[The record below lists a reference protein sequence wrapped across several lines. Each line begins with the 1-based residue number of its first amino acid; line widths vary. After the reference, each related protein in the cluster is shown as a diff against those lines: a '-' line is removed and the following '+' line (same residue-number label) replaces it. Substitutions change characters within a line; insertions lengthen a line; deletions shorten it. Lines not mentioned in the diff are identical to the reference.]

1 MYSSPGERYMHVPKR
16 QIFRESAL
24 QHYIRNRE
32 KDVLLRILPVP
43 MAIFLWVL
51 LSILFMAGLFA
62 WNARIPTYVN
72 GAGIVQESS
81 AGNSI
86 GVVFLPTGPSTIVQV
101 GESVQIQVGAN
112 GPQIQGFIMEVEPD
126 IMSPESTRNHFQL
139 EGDNASLVTQ
149 PAQVVLVRF
158 RTTVPA
164 TTYAGSS
171 LSAQIEVG
179 SQRILS
185 QLPWIGQLIGN

>member
-1 MYSSPGERYMHVPKR
+1 MHVPKR

-43 MAIFLWVL
+43 MAVFLWVL
-51 LSILFMAGLFA
+51 LSILLMAGILA
-62 WNARIPTYVN
+62 WNMRIPTYTS
-72 GAGIVQESS
+72 GAGIVQPGTG
-81 AGNSI
+81 GNSI
-86 GVVFLPTGPSTIVQV
+86 GVVFLPAGPTTTVHV
-101 GESVQIQVGAN
+101 GESVQVQIGAN
-112 GPQIQGFIMEVEPD
+112 SPQIQGNVIEVDPD
-126 IMSPESTRNHFQL
+126 IMSPDSTRKQFQL
-139 EGDNASLVTQ
+139 KGAGSSLVTQ
-149 PAQVVLVRF
+149 PSLILLVRF

-164 TTYAGSS
+164 RTYAGSS

>member
-1 MYSSPGERYMHVPKR
+1 MHVPKR

-51 LSILFMAGLFA
+51 LSILLMAGILA
-62 WNARIPTYVN
+62 WNMRIPTYTS
-72 GAGIVQESS
+72 GAGIVQPGTG
-81 AGNSI
+81 GNSI
-86 GVVFLPTGPSTIVQV
+86 GVVFLPAGPTTTVHV
-101 GESVQIQVGAN
+101 GESVQVQIGPN
-112 GPQIQGFIMEVEPD
+112 SPQIQGNVMEVDPD
-126 IMSPESTRNHFQL
+126 IMSPDSTRQQFQL
-139 EGDNASLVTQ
+139 KGPGSYLVTQ
-149 PAQVVLVRF
+149 PSLILLVRF
-158 RTTVPA
+158 RTAVPA
-164 TTYAGSS
+164 RTYAGSS